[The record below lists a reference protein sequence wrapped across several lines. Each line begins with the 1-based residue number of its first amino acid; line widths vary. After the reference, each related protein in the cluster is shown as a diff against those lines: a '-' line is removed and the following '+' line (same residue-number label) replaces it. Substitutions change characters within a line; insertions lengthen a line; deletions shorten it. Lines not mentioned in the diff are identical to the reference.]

1 MKLKI
6 SSIIIFSILFS
17 FIVCETVII
26 PSKDHVYNSE
36 KLLTQAKSRMGGDKD
51 LDYFPYLDEFV
62 TYQGWYRKV
71 DKKKSEIENLKD
83 QINLLKEKLFG
94 SKNVDIKKMV
104 DEKKVYDD
112 QFLAKQL
119 KITRIL
125 ELEDIFNAEKK
136 GGL

>member
-1 MKLKI
+1 
-6 SSIIIFSILFS
+6 
-17 FIVCETVII
+17 
-26 PSKDHVYNSE
+26 
-36 KLLTQAKSRMGGDKD
+36 
-51 LDYFPYLDEFV
+51 
-62 TYQGWYRKV
+62 
-71 DKKKSEIENLKD
+71 
-83 QINLLKEKLFG
+83 
-94 SKNVDIKKMV
+94 MV

>member
-6 SSIIIFSILFS
+6 SIIFVFATILGL
-17 FIVCETVII
+17 IACETMII
-26 PSKDHVYNSE
+26 PSKEHVYNSE
-36 KLLTQAKSRMGGDKD
+36 KLLNKAKSRTGGNED

-62 TYQGWYRKV
+62 TYQGFYRKV
-71 DKKKSEIENLKD
+71 DKKKSEIENIKD
-83 QINLLKEKLFG
+83 QINMLKEKLFG
-94 SKNVDIKKMV
+94 SKDIDIKKMA